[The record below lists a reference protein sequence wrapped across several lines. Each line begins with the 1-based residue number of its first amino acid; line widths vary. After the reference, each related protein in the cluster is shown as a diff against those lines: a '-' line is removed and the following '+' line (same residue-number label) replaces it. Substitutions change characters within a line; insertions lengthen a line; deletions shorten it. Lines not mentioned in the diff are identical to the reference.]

1 MASRSASLAETTIR
15 SRGRQDQ
22 SQSRRPM
29 GQQLK
34 TDTASDSLRSGLSA
48 RASPLIPASL
58 RNDMVREAAYFRA
71 QARGFTHGRE
81 LEDWIA
87 AEQEIDELIVRRY
100 GQ

>member
-1 MASRSASLAETTIR
+1 
-15 SRGRQDQ
+15 
-22 SQSRRPM
+22 M

-34 TDTASDSLRSGLSA
+34 TNTASDSLRSGLIA
-48 RASPLIPASL
+48 LRASPLIPASL
-58 RNDMVREAAYFRA
+58 RNDMVREEAYFRA
-71 QARGFTHGRE
+71 QARGFTPGRE